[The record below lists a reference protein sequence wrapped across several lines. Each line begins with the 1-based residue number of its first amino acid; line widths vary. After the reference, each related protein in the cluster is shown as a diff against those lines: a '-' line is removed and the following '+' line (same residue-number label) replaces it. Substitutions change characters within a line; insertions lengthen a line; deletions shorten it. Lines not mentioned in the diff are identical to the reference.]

1 MVLVSR
7 AELAMES
14 QPCILSPFSTR
25 NGNEISIQGTTP
37 MQKTKIVATFAGV
50 LTLIAISLSALMK
63 ASAEDSPSAASCPT
77 KSGEVTKKAGQQSFD
92 DIQARS
98 QHFADELERLKEEG
112 QTIPIEK
119 LVEQAQAEKTYRVE
133 IQAGSNEK
141 LSPEA
146 IYTRSRPGVMVLGG
160 IYKCTKCQRWHAQCA
175 GGFAAHKDGLIVTN
189 LHVVEGFKK
198 LEVAGA
204 MTDDGRVFPIKAV
217 LASSHLDDLA
227 LLKINADNLQ
237 PLPIAEDISV
247 GSAVYCLSHP
257 VLSEG
262 KINCFYA
269 FTTGIVAGKF
279 STHNDKQQPMKV
291 LAVTA
296 DYGPGASGGPI
307 LNEHGAVVAVVCQAI
322 PLLKLDHEK
331 EVVPMV
337 WKFARPSC
345 DILTLLG
352 KEQSALK

>member
-1 MVLVSR
+1 MQNRNIAVTILGLV
-7 AELAMES
+7 A
-14 QPCILSPFSTR
+14 
-25 NGNEISIQGTTP
+25 
-37 MQKTKIVATFAGV
+37 
-50 LTLIAISLSALMK
+50 LIAFSPTSFIK
-63 ASAEDSPSAASCPT
+63 ASAEDSPSTANRPASSTEAPA
-77 KSGEVTKKAGQQSFD
+77 KSAEQSFD

-98 QHFADELERLKEEG
+98 QHFADELGRLKEEG
-112 QTIPIEK
+112 QTISVEK
-119 LVEQAQAEKTYRVE
+119 LIEQAQAEKTYNVAT
-133 IQAGSNEK
+133 QPGSKQK

-146 IYTRSRPGVMVLGG
+146 IYRHSRPGVMILGG
-160 IYKCTKCQRWHAQCA
+160 IYKCTKCQRWHSQCA
-175 GGFAAHKDGLIVTN
+175 GGFAVHKDGLIVTN

-198 LEVAGA
+198 LEAAGV

-217 LASSHLDDLA
+217 LGSSRLNDLA
-227 LLKINADNLQ
+227 LLKVDADNLQ
-237 PLPIAEDISV
+237 PLPVADDISV
-247 GSAVYCLSHP
+247 GSAVFCLSHP

-262 KINCFYA
+262 KINCFFA

-279 STHNDKQQPMKV
+279 SIHNEKQQPMKV

-345 DILTLLG
+345 NILTLLG
-352 KEQSALK
+352 KE